1 MWVLFLNYMN
11 FVFEIFNVSLFA
23 LNQSANFASSKL
35 SVLKS
40 LTRSASDIRKVVSSA
55 YNYKK
60 KSDAFGRSLIKNM
73 NKIGPSMD
81 P

>member
-40 LTRSASDIRKVVSSA
+40 LTRSASDIKVVSSA

-60 KSDAFGRSLIKNM
+60 KSDPFGRSFIKNM